1 MRIRDYGIE
10 KGSVRT
16 KNSQMT
22 SKTDRFL
29 PLNHLN
35 YVTWITKILNFGT
48 GQIVC
53 VSTYEYS
60 CVELGKIL
68 VLCKKNLRALQGI
81 TN

>member
-1 MRIRDYGIE
+1 MLILAFGIE
-10 KGSVRT
+10 KGVVRT
-16 KNSQMT
+16 KINRIR

-35 YVTWITKILNFGT
+35 YVMWITKILKFGT

-53 VSTYEYS
+53 ISTYEYS

-68 VLCKKNLRALQGI
+68 VLCKKI
-81 TN
+81 

>member
-1 MRIRDYGIE
+1 MHIHHGGIE
-10 KGSVRT
+10 KGADRT
-16 KNSQMT
+16 KNHRIT

-35 YVTWITKILNFGT
+35 YVTWITKILNFVIS
-48 GQIVC
+48 QIVC
-53 VSTYEYS
+53 ISTYEYS

-68 VLCKKNLRALQGI
+68 VLCKKYLRALQGI

>member
-1 MRIRDYGIE
+1 MHIRLAGIE
-10 KGSVRT
+10 KGADRT
-16 KNSQMT
+16 KNQLFT

-29 PLNHLN
+29 LQNHLN
-35 YVTWITKILNFGT
+35 YVTWITKILNFRT

-68 VLCKKNLRALQGI
+68 VLCKKTLRALQGI

>member
-1 MRIRDYGIE
+1 MCIRLFRIE
-10 KGSVRT
+10 KGADCV
-16 KNSQMT
+16 KKQQIT

-29 PLNHLN
+29 SLNHLN
-35 YVTWITKILNFGT
+35 YVMWITKILNFGT

-53 VSTYEYS
+53 VSSYEYS

-68 VLCKKNLRALQGI
+68 VVCKKSLRKLQGI